1 MSCMSAIKLR
11 QSMENFESA
20 LQRLEEALRMP
31 LDATSRDAVI
41 LRFTFVYELAWKTL
55 RRCLIYDKVES
66 SQVGTP
72 RDVMKK
78 AYQAHWLEDDR
89 LWLDMADDR
98 NLLVHTYNENLAV
111 AVYEHIE
118 SRHALEFRRVHTF
131 LNDKFADV
139 LNEA

>member
-78 AYQAHWLEDDR
+78 AYRAHWLEDDR

-111 AVYEHIE
+111 G
-118 SRHALEFRRVHTF
+118 RV
-131 LNDKFADV
+131 
-139 LNEA
+139 

>member
-1 MSCMSAIKLR
+1 
-11 QSMENFESA
+11 
-20 LQRLEEALRMP
+20 
-31 LDATSRDAVI
+31 
-41 LRFTFVYELAWKTL
+41 
-55 RRCLIYDKVES
+55 
-66 SQVGTP
+66 
-72 RDVMKK
+72 MKK

-89 LWLDMADDR
+89 LWLDMAYDR